1 MHTLHDLIKFQPLF
15 CGLYLPTSF
24 VFFKRFLQ
32 YFWWT
37 NSRDSF
43 LLQFTSDLFFCA
55 IYSVFIWYEEREVA
69 SMKAHLDGIF
79 FLKKKKHLFEL
90 SFAAHRLSF
99 FNVFNCHRSYSQSI
113 HYTKLTQ
120 NENFS
125 REICNLRNSHEYI
138 KICLFFS
145 EKIPKSPTKR

>member
-1 MHTLHDLIKFQPLF
+1 MACICQPL
-15 CGLYLPTSF
+15 SS
-24 VFFKRFLQ
+24 FFKRFLQ

-37 NSRDSF
+37 SSRDSF

-55 IYSVFIWYEEREVA
+55 IYSVFIWYGEREVA

-79 FLKKKKHLFEL
+79 FLKKKTSVWVKFCCTQTY
-90 SFAAHRLSF
+90 F

-120 NENFS
+120 NGNFS
-125 REICNLRNSHEYI
+125 REICNLRNSHEFI
-138 KICLFFS
+138 KICIFFS